1 MPAFYVALTLV
12 LSAHTSDVILC
23 QAGEVRGLN
32 HSKSYNSGESHACPS
47 GISEHLGAIYHL
59 D

>member
-12 LSAHTSDVILC
+12 LSAHTSGVVFC
-23 QAGEVRGLN
+23 QVEEGRELN
-32 HSKSYNSGESHACPS
+32 HSKSYNSGESHVCPS
-47 GISEHLGAIYHL
+47 GISELLGAIYHL